1 MVSPEIMRDTDLM
14 LKSKQSGVEKPVK
27 LTKKKTATILRRNTL
42 QLEDRDRKCVIANN
56 NILLLSRS
64 DMEPANK
71 TFNMATVVN
80 TVKRSVILPQ
90 ADKVKGKEAESP
102 LRIPRVSD
110 SGLTVRKLCV
120 RPVRLESKEVR
131 PGPVLVNRVQTC
143 SVNLG
148 RKSEPPQEPINLSL
162 KPQDKEKKIF
172 LKVVDENKLKYSQD
186 KTEETT
192 SMKSDPVYS
201 VSSRSP
207 EVSIIPVINLTDNSG
222 QDSQPIE
229 RDEDTND
236 SREDIDDDEESFL
249 QKMGE
254 EIGDMVQVKL
264 ECEEGESKKQ
274 TKLSYSC
281 PKCNRSY
288 SKKSLCEIHMKK
300 VHFSLRSKEKCNIC
314 GVRFINLQAHKEK
327 YHYFV
332 DVDKCHLCGK
342 VGQKYSPNQDNT
354 LSLPGGEIS
363 LFPSL
368 SPSEGSQ
375 TEGGQVGVSEVWES
389 RQAEVSQDPPKE
401 SLCRNQLYLLK
412 LQNCQSGQSR

>member
-1 MVSPEIMRDTDLM
+1 
-14 LKSKQSGVEKPVK
+14 
-27 LTKKKTATILRRNTL
+27 
-42 QLEDRDRKCVIANN
+42 
-56 NILLLSRS
+56 
-64 DMEPANK
+64 
-71 TFNMATVVN
+71 
-80 TVKRSVILPQ
+80 
-90 ADKVKGKEAESP
+90 
-102 LRIPRVSD
+102 
-110 SGLTVRKLCV
+110 
-120 RPVRLESKEVR
+120 
-131 PGPVLVNRVQTC
+131 
-143 SVNLG
+143 
-148 RKSEPPQEPINLSL
+148 
-162 KPQDKEKKIF
+162 
-172 LKVVDENKLKYSQD
+172 
-186 KTEETT
+186 
-192 SMKSDPVYS
+192 
-201 VSSRSP
+201 
-207 EVSIIPVINLTDNSG
+207 
-222 QDSQPIE
+222 
-229 RDEDTND
+229 
-236 SREDIDDDEESFL
+236 
-249 QKMGE
+249 
-254 EIGDMVQVKL
+254 MVQVKL

-354 LSLPGGEIS
+354 LSLPGCEIS

-412 LQNCQSGQSR
+412 LQNCQSGQSI